1 MDEAGRI
8 EVIIADDNAMVL
20 CQMRALLS
28 LEKDII
34 IVGQARNGFEVVKLA
49 GEHTPDVVL
58 MDLKMSHMD
67 GFEAVRQLKEAQ
79 PGMRIVVLT
88 MYDNEDYKQKALSL
102 GADAYLIKGRPMQE
116 ILDTIKKN
124 VSKNL

>member
-20 CQMRALLS
+20 SQMRALLS

>member
-20 CQMRALLS
+20 SQMRALLS

-58 MDLKMSHMD
+58 MDLKMSHTD

>member
-116 ILDTIKKN
+116 ILD
-124 VSKNL
+124 